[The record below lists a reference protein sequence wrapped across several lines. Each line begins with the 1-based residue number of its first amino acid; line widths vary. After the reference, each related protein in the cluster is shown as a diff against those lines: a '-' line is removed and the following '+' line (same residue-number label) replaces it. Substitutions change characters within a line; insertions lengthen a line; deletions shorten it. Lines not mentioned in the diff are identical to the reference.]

1 MNFDVGEVLSQAW
14 QITWKHRVLWIIGIL
29 FGFFMSTMFLLMFFP
44 FLLPLLI
51 QNSRMDLMPV
61 FIVGFIIAFL
71 LFFLVLYPISVF
83 AQTSATLGILDSNQD
98 TEHFSASELI
108 KNSLPFFWRVL
119 GLMLLFAVGMN
130 LIFFITQAIMFLL
143 TIVTLGIAAICMT
156 PIMFLM
162 YPAFYIAIIWMEQ
175 AMNGIIIDNMTV
187 TDAAKQGWNLIRNN
201 FMSIALMAL
210 VVYFGIGLVTGILI
224 VPIMIP
230 LFVVPFSFIENEP
243 NWTILSISML
253 CIAVFMPLFA
263 FISGWSLIFT
273 KSAWVLTYLRLTR
286 GLAAQP
292 ILFEATSS

>member
-1 MNFDVGEVLSQAW
+1 MNFDVGEVLSRAW

-83 AQTSATLGILDSNQD
+83 AQTSATLGILDANQD

-108 KNSLPFFWRVL
+108 KKSLPFFWRVL

-162 YPAFYIAIIWMEQ
+162 YPAFYIAIVWMEQ